1 MSHPPQRAPR
11 RSLTSHLDSERLG
24 PFLAVILCAAGCASE
39 PDSAAP
45 LAALSTPLP
54 LRTDAASVFTPGEA
68 LLYDVAFGPLEV
80 GTLAYRTEA
89 VDGEDGPAWRI
100 EGTTKPRGLF
110 AAFAKAG
117 GVTRAIVDRRTLRPS
132 SYFWVTAVM
141 PDPLVRTA
149 AFDGRTAEVRTAAY
163 QDGWLLTKTHRGATF
178 FDPLS
183 AMFALRA
190 IEPPPPGEEL
200 RLLSVEGVQLHLLTV
215 RTVGPET
222 IRLKPGGDEYETLKL
237 SIRGDRLG
245 DDGALG
251 GGPPLNNF
259 FLWLDLTPQRKPLK
273 LAGRIAFGGVTATLR
288 LP

>member
-1 MSHPPQRAPR
+1 MS
-11 RSLTSHLDSERLG
+11 
-24 PFLAVILCAAGCASE
+24 GCASE
-39 PDSAAP
+39 PDSDAP
-45 LAALSTPLP
+45 LAALATPLP
-54 LRTDAASVFTPGEA
+54 LRADAAAVFTPGET
-68 LLYDVAFGPLEV
+68 LTYDVAFGPLEV

-89 VDGEDGPAWRI
+89 VEGADGPAWRF
-100 EGTTKPRGLF
+100 EGTTKPRGMF

-117 GVTRAIVDRRTLRPS
+117 GVTRSIVDRRTLVPGS
-132 SYFWVTAVM
+132 SYWVTAET

-149 AFDGRTAEVRTAAY
+149 AFDARSSEVRAAAY
-163 QDGWLLTKTHRGATF
+163 QDGWLLTKTHRGAVF
-178 FDPLS
+178 FDPPS

-190 IEPPPPGEEL
+190 VEPPPPGEEL
-200 RLLSVEGVQLHLLTV
+200 RILSVEGVHLHLLTV

-222 IRLKPGGDEYETLKL
+222 IRLKPGGDDYETLKL
-237 SIRGDRLG
+237 AIRGDKLG
-245 DDGALG
+245 DDGVLG